1 MDNHEIVRAMI
12 KSENELI
19 NQRMSWVSAF
29 NGFLF
34 AATAFAWDKSS
45 VLVAVLA
52 ILGIAVSLLSGAALL
67 AANSAFRGLYAWWQ
81 ENKPADYTGPDVIG
95 LPPRYSGKPGRWLN
109 FWSVI
114 PVLFACAW
122 VIIAITRLLS

>member
-1 MDNHEIVRAMI
+1 MENHEIIRAMI

-29 NGFLF
+29 NGLLF
-34 AATAFAWDKSS
+34 AATAFAWDTSR
-45 VLVAVLA
+45 VLVVVLA

-67 AANSAFRGLYAWWQ
+67 AANRAFRALYAWWQ
-81 ENKPADYTGPDVIG
+81 DNKPADYTGPDVIG
-95 LPPRYSGKPGRWLN
+95 LPPRYKEWPGRWLN
-109 FWSVI
+109 PWSII

-122 VIIAITRLLS
+122 CIIALTRLMS